1 MKNLIAFFA
10 LALPVSAVQA
20 QEGQLV
26 TFVTCPIY
34 RDTDFGR
41 KSGCWLAEDP
51 NTGQRWD
58 VTLSPYKPDWNY
70 AVLVE
75 GRVSDAAP
83 DACGAPV
90 LDTVRTSRLYDTPCP
105 AHMLPAEGYPGRE
118 YKLQG
123 RYINPI
129 AVPREVPPGPYEE
142 RVFTLYFEF
151 NQDFLVYQY
160 DDYLM
165 DKAATWLAAA
175 QPRKV
180 VVTGYA
186 ATDEREVTGHV
197 LSEEASI
204 AQGRADAVALSL
216 SRLLPELEI
225 EVRTQLGAQTTD
237 DPDAD
242 NIPGQSQRRAEIRA
256 LFHD

>member
-1 MKNLIAFFA
+1 MKNLITLLA
-10 LALPVSAVQA
+10 LAAPVSVAQA

-26 TFVTCPIY
+26 DFVTCPIY

-51 NTGQRWD
+51 GTGQRWD

-70 AVLVE
+70 AILVE
-75 GRVSDAAP
+75 GRVSEAAP

-90 LDTVRTSRLYDTPCP
+90 LDSVRTSRLYDMPCP
-105 AHMLPAEGYPGRE
+105 AHMLPAEGYSGRE

-129 AVPREVPPGPYEE
+129 AVPREVPEGPYEE
-142 RVFTLYFEF
+142 TVFTLYFEF
-151 NQDFLVYQY
+151 DQDFLVYQY

-165 DKAATWLAAA
+165 DRAATWLAAA

-186 ATDEREVTGHV
+186 ATDEREVTGYTLAEDESV
-197 LSEEASI
+197 AR
-204 AQGRADAVALSL
+204 GRAEAVALSL
-216 SRLLPELEI
+216 HRLLPELEV
-225 EVRTQLGAQTTD
+225 ETQVQLGAGTTD

-242 NIPGQSQRRAEIRA
+242 GIPGQSQRRAEIRA
-256 LFHD
+256 LF

>member
-1 MKNLIAFFA
+1 MKKLISLLA
-10 LALPVSAVQA
+10 LALPMTAAQA

-26 TFVTCPIY
+26 NFVTCPIY

-51 NTGQRWD
+51 ATGQRWD
-58 VTLSPYKPDWNY
+58 VTLSPYKPDWNF

-75 GRVSDAAP
+75 GRISDAAP

-90 LDTVRTSRLYDTPCP
+90 LDAVRTSRLYDMPCP
-105 AHMLPAEGYPGRE
+105 AHMLPDEGYPGRQ

-129 AVPREVPPGPYEE
+129 AVPRDVPDGPFAE
-142 RVFTLYFEF
+142 RTFTLYFEF
-151 NQDFLVYQY
+151 DQDFLVYQY

-165 DKAATWLAAA
+165 DQAATWIAAA
-175 QPRKV
+175 RPRKV

-186 ATDEREVTGHV
+186 ATDERVVSGHSLAEDRDV
-197 LSEEASI
+197 
-204 AQGRADAVALSL
+204 AQRRADAVALTL
-216 SRLLPELEI
+216 RRLMPELEV
-225 EVRTQLGAQTTD
+225 ETRTQYSAAITE

-242 NIPGQSQRRAEIRA
+242 GIPGQSQRRAEIHA
-256 LFHD
+256 LF